1 MTYYKKLE
9 KLVHTIKKFRFLLIF
24 ILLIS
29 AKSHALSP
37 EIEKELFIGCY
48 SNSKV
53 YIGADKAKI
62 YCGCT
67 VDKLSKKFTNK
78 QINQIFKMKPEE
90 IMKATEF
97 ATIECEKK

>member
-9 KLVHTIKKFRFLLIF
+9 KLVNTIKKFRFLLIF

-37 EIEKELFIGCY
+37 EIEKELFVGCY

-67 VDKLSKKFTNK
+67 VDKLSEKFSDEE
-78 QINQIFKMKPEE
+78 INEVFSKEPEE
-90 IMKATEF
+90 IQKLTEF
-97 ATIECEKK
+97 ATVECEK

>member
-9 KLVHTIKKFRFLLIF
+9 KLVNTIKKFRFLLIF

-67 VDKLSKKFTNK
+67 VDKLSKNLL
-78 QINQIFKMKPEE
+78 INR
-90 IMKATEF
+90 
-97 ATIECEKK
+97 